1 MDISKQNMLLFLFLK
16 SHINHKVLIMKTT
29 IKALAT
35 TAFLIT
41 AGTGAS
47 FAADA
52 YEFDASHSQIIFS
65 YNHLGFSTTYG
76 MFSGFDGK
84 AMLDMDD
91 ISKSSVSLEINVGDL
106 LMTGWEGRDGHFKSA
121 DFFNVENFPIATFTS
136 TSVEPTGEKTAKITG
151 DLTILDQTK
160 SIVLDAKLN
169 QVGKHPQSQK
179 DWAGFDASVTLIRS
193 DFNLGKFAPFVSDE
207 VDVKISVEM
216 GKAE

>member
-1 MDISKQNMLLFLFLK
+1 
-16 SHINHKVLIMKTT
+16 MKKTL
-29 IKALAT
+29 KALAT
-35 TAFLIT
+35 TAFLMT
-41 AGTGAS
+41 AGTGATL
-47 FAADA
+47 AADA
-52 YEFDASHSQIIFS
+52 YAFDASHSQIIFS

-76 MFSGFDGK
+76 MFSGFDGQ

-91 ISKSSVSLEINVGDL
+91 LSKSSVSLEINIGDL
-106 LMTGWEGRDGHFKSA
+106 LITGWEGRDGHFKSA

-136 TSVEPTGEKTAKITG
+136 TSVEPTGDKTAKITG

-160 SIVLDAKLN
+160 SITLDAKLN

-179 DWAGFDASVTLIRS
+179 DWAGFDASATLLRS

-207 VDVKISVEM
+207 VDIKISVEM